1 MGRPAAWRMVAALGV
16 GLTLAGLTPAGPSRA
31 ADAPSAP
38 PSPPAAL
45 LADAVRHE
53 VARRVPQSWRVEG
66 VALEPPESAAGP
78 VRIAA
83 RLTLA
88 RTTYAVD
95 SRDGPYAFIRPVA
108 EAGLEKVLTGIAT
121 PAKAKAKDGSITVKL
136 DLQNAEVLD
145 SVGRPAE
152 ELPGKAVVVGSE
164 EAGKLRAQLDADA
177 KQRIADEQAR
187 RQREEELLAE
197 QQAASQVEAERLAG
211 ERQAVEARTTMIAE
225 VRNRLAAGERP
236 ERIAVYEAVLGG
248 NDLALRQ
255 IAVEAALQSRDPV
268 LANLAMKDW
277 IARHKTIPVLLY
289 ATKEDS
295 HSDAVL
301 RNLGPLTIEVDSF
314 TGVNGA
320 LQGKMGAPG
329 YTIAAPSAAVGTLAQ
344 TELTVNTYGCT
355 LTLRLTEHRTLD
367 GLYRC
372 QTLPTLVARITVD

>member
-1 MGRPAAWRMVAALGV
+1 MAAALGV
-16 GLTLAGLTPAGPSRA
+16 GLALAGPSRTA
-31 ADAPSAP
+31 EAQSAPASAP
-38 PSPPAAL
+38 P
-45 LADAVRHE
+45 LADTVRHE
-53 VARRVPQSWRVEG
+53 VARQVPSSWRVEG
-66 VALEPPESAAGP
+66 VTLEPPESAAGQSAAGP
-78 VRIAA
+78 LRIAV
-83 RLTLA
+83 RLRLA
-88 RTTYAVD
+88 KPTYVVD
-95 SRDGPYAFIRPVA
+95 SRDGPYSFIRPVA
-108 EAGLEKVLTGIAT
+108 EAGLEKVLTGVAT
-121 PAKAKAKDGSITVKL
+121 PSKAKDGSIAVKL
-136 DLQNAEVLD
+136 ELQNADVLD
-145 SVGRPAE
+145 SVGRPVE

-177 KQRIADEQAR
+177 RQRLADEQAR

-211 ERQAVEARTTMIAE
+211 EREALEARTVLIAE
-225 VRNRLAAGERP
+225 VRNRLLSGERP
-236 ERIAVYEAVLGG
+236 VRIAVYEAVLGG
-248 NDLALRQ
+248 NDPALRQ

-268 LANLAMKDW
+268 LSNLAMKDW

-301 RNLGPLTIEVDSF
+301 RNLGPLTIEVESF

-372 QTLPTLVARITVD
+372 QTLPTLVARITLD

>member
-1 MGRPAAWRMVAALGV
+1 MARPAAWRMAAALSV
-16 GLTLAGLTPAGPSRA
+16 GLTLAGPSLA
-31 ADAPSAP
+31 AE
-38 PSPPAAL
+38 SPPTSVPAATP

-53 VARRVPQSWRVEG
+53 VARQVPQSWRVEG
-66 VALEPPESAAGP
+66 VTLEPPESAAGP

-88 RTTYAVD
+88 KPTYVVD

-121 PAKAKAKDGSITVKL
+121 PSKAKDGRIAVKL
-136 DLQNAEVLD
+136 ELQNTEVLD
-145 SVGRPAE
+145 SVGRPVE
-152 ELPGKAVVVGSE
+152 ELPGKAVVAGSE
-164 EAGKLRAQLDADA
+164 EADKLRAQLDIEA
-177 KQRIADEQAR
+177 KQRLADEQAR
-187 RQREEELLAE
+187 RQREETLLAE
-197 QQAASQVEAERLAG
+197 QQAASQVEAERLTG
-211 ERQAVEARTTMIAE
+211 EREAVEARTAMIAE
-225 VRNRLAAGERP
+225 VRNRLMTGERP
-236 ERIAVYEAVLGG
+236 ARIAVYEAVLGG

-268 LANLAMKDW
+268 LSNLAMKDW

-289 ATKEDS
+289 ATKEDP

-301 RNLGPLTIEVDSF
+301 RNLGPLTIEVESF
-314 TGVNGA
+314 TGVNGT

-355 LTLRLTEHRTLD
+355 LMLRLTEHRTLD

>member
-1 MGRPAAWRMVAALGV
+1 MARPAAWRMAAALSVGLTLS
-16 GLTLAGLTPAGPSRA
+16 GLTLAGPSWA
-31 ADAPSAP
+31 AEAPSTPLPA
-38 PSPPAAL
+38 SP

-53 VARRVPQSWRVEG
+53 VARQVPPSWRIEG
-66 VALEPPESAAGP
+66 VTVEPPESAAGP
-78 VRIAA
+78 VRIAV

-88 RTTYAVD
+88 KTTYVVD

-121 PAKAKAKDGSITVKL
+121 PSKAKDGSITAKL
-136 DLQNAEVLD
+136 ELLNADVLD
-145 SVGRPAE
+145 SVGRPAD
-152 ELPGKAVVVGSE
+152 ELPGKGVVVGSE

-177 KQRIADEQAR
+177 RQRLADEQAR

-197 QQAASQVEAERLAG
+197 QQAASQAEAERLAG
-211 ERQAVEARTTMIAE
+211 EREALDARTAMIAE
-225 VRNRLAAGERP
+225 VRNHLMTGERP
-236 ERIAVYEAVLGG
+236 VRVAVYEAVLGG

-255 IAVEAALQSRDPV
+255 IAVEAALQSRDPM

-289 ATKEDS
+289 ATKEDT

-301 RNLGPLTIEVDSF
+301 RNLGPLTIEVESF

-372 QTLPTLVARITVD
+372 QTLPTLVARITLD